1 MGFDFST
8 LNDSQMEAVT
18 HTEGPL
24 LILAGAGTGKTHTLN
39 ARVSYLIE
47 KKGVSPKNILLLTF
61 TNDAAR
67 EMK

>member
-24 LILAGAGTGKTHTLN
+24 LILAGAGTGKT
-39 ARVSYLIE
+39 AR
-47 KKGVSPKNILLLTF
+47 KG
-61 TNDAAR
+61 AR
-67 EMK
+67 